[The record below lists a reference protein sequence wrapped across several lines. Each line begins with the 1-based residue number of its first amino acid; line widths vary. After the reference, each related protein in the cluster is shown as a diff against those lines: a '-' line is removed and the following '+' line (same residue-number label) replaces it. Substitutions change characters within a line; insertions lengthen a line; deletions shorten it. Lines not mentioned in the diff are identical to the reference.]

1 MGGLEIS
8 KPVDFKLDATTCK
21 SKCVAPDYGHSE
33 KRLDVNDLS
42 KKESFQLSLELFNS
56 FGFKLDTVPDAKE
69 GMVLDDGDYEER
81 SDGNEP
87 GKNKVL

>member
-1 MGGLEIS
+1 MFGEII
-8 KPVDFKLDATTCK
+8 DDN
-21 SKCVAPDYGHSE
+21 E
-33 KRLDVNDLS
+33 LS
-42 KKESFQLSLELFNS
+42 KKKSFQLSLELFNS
-56 FGFKLDTVPDAKE
+56 VGFKLDAVPCAKE